1 MKHHPSVDM
10 DTLIDGLAADL
21 APVNQQRQ
29 SRGLGYAL
37 GAWSCGAAALLL
49 AFGLRADWATG
60 MFEPSALL
68 QIFWSAALGLVAL
81 WFAVRMAM
89 PGVGRDHGG
98 WRWAT
103 AIAAT
108 VPLAAI
114 VSLLAAPEQRWPLT
128 YPDTGADCLWQGLL
142 AGSVVAAALTLWLRQ
157 GAPSSPERAGLVTGI
172 AAGATGVTVVAMHCP
187 HDALMHVGFWHAATI
202 VLAALIGRFALP
214 PLLRW

>member
-1 MKHHPSVDM
+1 MTKNSSVNLDL
-10 DTLIDGLAADL
+10 LIDGLAADL
-21 APVNQQRQ
+21 APVSQQSQ
-29 SRGLGYAL
+29 SRGVTYAL
-37 GAWSCGAAALLL
+37 GAWGFGAAALLL
-49 AFGLRADWATG
+49 ALGLRTDWGPG
-60 MFEPSALL
+60 MFDPSALL
-68 QIFWSAALGLVAL
+68 QIFWSASLGLVAL

-103 AIAAT
+103 AVAAM

-114 VSLLAAPEQRWPLT
+114 VALIAAPAERWPLT
-128 YPDTGADCLWQGLL
+128 AAHSGVDCLWQGLL

-172 AAGATGVTVVAMHCP
+172 AAGATGVTVVALHCP
-187 HDALMHVGFWHAATI
+187 VDALMHVGIWHGATI
-202 VLAALIGRFALP
+202 ALAALLGRIALP